1 MVKKKLMTTALRS
14 SALGGPASI
23 LRDRLGDFWNDRSG
37 NMSYVA
43 IAGSL
48 VMMIFGGIGVDMM
61 HAELKRNKVQN
72 TLDRSVL
79 AAANLENQQDPTFV
93 VEDYFRAMDMSDAL
107 ISVDVQSSAIAKRV
121 SAVGQSAISSNFMS
135 LIGIDSLQADGLAAA
150 EQATENVEISL
161 VLDVSGSMGRN
172 SKIDNMRLAAQE
184 FVDVLMPG
192 GGSERTTISLVPYN
206 ATVNMGTDLPGH
218 FTIDRQHDYS
228 TCAVFDS
235 AAFSSTSLS
244 PDTPLEQLGQF
255 DPSTSSAV
263 AGYTPYQWC
272 RDGDNA
278 AILPHGTDATTL
290 KSHISS
296 LEAWGNTAIDNG
308 MKWGTALLDPSTRP
322 VTAAL
327 VGNGKVAPG
336 FEGRPAAYN
345 DIETSKYVVIMTDGA
360 NTTQYDLP
368 GDMKASEAKSGVWVN
383 TKGTEDYADDDY
395 SVRLQTYD
403 TVMNDFFPLWAQD
416 ISNVVFYFD
425 IDGDGVY
432 DIAHKI
438 ESFPDGGVRD
448 LDEFSAGAVGFLMA
462 QDSRLTDS
470 SQFMGA
476 SIKGG
481 NQVDSYF
488 AVKDDVNG
496 PLSDD
501 GPVLNHTTINGT
513 TFGYSSVDF
522 TAYSAQSDISQYY
535 WTRTATDPEERYQAT
550 VDGLGGGP
558 AEVYEMSYN
567 DLYDR
572 FGTRAAA
579 DLVFGQPTVDGYITS
594 TVYNTIRTPYES
606 VSGPENADAQ
616 LAAICDSAKAQGIV
630 VFAIGFEAPQR
641 GLDAMSNC
649 ASSPAHFFDV
659 QGADLQE
666 TFASIASTISQLRLI
681 Q

>member
-1 MVKKKLMTTALRS
+1 MAKKKLMTTALRS

-23 LRDRLGDFWNDRSG
+23 LRDRLGAFWDDRSG

-107 ISVDVQSSAIAKRV
+107 ISVEVQSSAISKRV
-121 SAVGQSAISSNFMS
+121 SATGQSAISSNFMS
-135 LIGIDSLQADGLAAA
+135 LIGVESLQADGLAAA
-150 EQATENVEISL
+150 EQATENVEISM

-172 SKIDNMRLAAQE
+172 SKIVNMRAAARE
-184 FVDVLMPG
+184 FVDVLMPA

-206 ATVNMGTDLPGH
+206 ATVNMGTDLPDH

-228 TCAVFDS
+228 TCAVFDT
-235 AAFSSTSLS
+235 ADFASSSLS
-244 PDTPLEQLGQF
+244 PDAPLEQLGHF
-255 DPSTSSAV
+255 DPATSSAV
-263 AGYTPYQWC
+263 AGHTPYQWC

-278 AILPHGTDATTL
+278 AILPHGTDAETL

-296 LEAWGNTAIDNG
+296 LEAWGNTAIDVG

-327 VGNGKVAPG
+327 VGDGAVGPG

-368 GDMKASEAKSGVWVN
+368 GDIKASEAKTGVWVN
-383 TKGTEDYADDDY
+383 TKGTEEYADDDY
-395 SVRLQTYD
+395 SVALQSFD
-403 TVMNDFFPLWAQD
+403 TVIDDYFPDWAQA

-425 IDGDGVY
+425 TDGDGTH

-438 ESFPDGGVRD
+438 ESFPEDAPRD
-448 LDEFSAGAVGFLMA
+448 LDSFVAGAVGYIIA
-462 QDSRLTDS
+462 QDSQLTDS
-470 SQFMGA
+470 AQFTGA

-481 NQVDSYF
+481 GQTTSYYAVDGNL
-488 AVKDDVNG
+488 NG
-496 PLSDD
+496 PLPDT
-501 GPVLNHTTINGT
+501 GPVDNTGTINGQT
-513 TFGYSSVDF
+513 YHYPSVDF
-522 TAYSAQSDISQYY
+522 ETYSAESSVTQYY
-535 WTRTATDPEERYQAT
+535 WTRTASDPEERYQAT
-550 VDGLGGGP
+550 VDGLGAGP
-558 AEVYEMSYN
+558 EEVYELSYN

-579 DLVFGQPTVDGYITS
+579 DLIFGQPTVDGYITS
-594 TVYNTIRTPYES
+594 TVYNTIRTPYQS
-606 VSGPENADAQ
+606 FSGPDSADGQ

-659 QGADLQE
+659 QGTDLQE